1 MSYFTEGEKRWIRCH
16 TEKSLKELDKTK
28 GVSMKPTKK
37 RPAKKNS
44 LVGKLLQLKY
54 RINDTAKEEGGWS
67 TDMQDHK
74 AWVMKLISEVRV
86 NNLNKLCREDMLLCN
101 SMWKKYA

>member
-1 MSYFTEGEKRWIRCH
+1 MTEGDTRYIKKH
-16 TEKSLKELDKTK
+16 TKKSLEEYYKSK
-28 GVSMKPTKK
+28 GVKMKPTKK
-37 RPAKKNS
+37 RPVKKNS

-74 AWVMKLISEVRV
+74 AWVMKLISEVR
-86 NNLNKLCREDMLLCN
+86 LHDLTKLAKEDMLLCN